1 MATTAASP
9 LEDGGGGVLEETV
22 VSASYRIGTTVLTS
36 RVVAEA
42 CSSSRRRVMARTW
55 ARASMAFFS
64 TA

>member
-9 LEDGGGGVLEETV
+9 LEDGGGGVLEEAV

-36 RVVAEA
+36 
-42 CSSSRRRVMARTW
+42 RVMARTW